1 MSELLNVILGGETKY
16 IEFKEKYT
24 KSILKTISAFS
35 NCHDGKVIIGVSD
48 SGQIVGVENSS
59 ETRLSIENSINDNI
73 KPRPN
78 FEVET
83 RIIENREILVFT
95 IYKGA
100 RSPYTL
106 EKKAYKRSDT
116 STVTVDKFEY
126 DELVLLGRNLSY
138 EELAYGSTD
147 IKFNNLSRILSDR
160 LNISEFNDDVLK
172 SLELIKSNKY
182 TNAAAILADKNR
194 FADIGFDFVRYADD
208 SMLVLKDRISL
219 QCVSVIEQ
227 YETAMMFYKKH
238 INKGDI
244 IKGAY
249 RESFDEVP
257 EEAYREAVAN
267 AIIHR
272 DYSRRGKNRIEI
284 FNDRIKITSI
294 GGLPIGISEEEY
306 TNGSFSNARN
316 RIIADIFLR
325 CGIIEKMGTGIRRI
339 KFAYS
344 SRGIK
349 PTFKVYPNS
358 ILIVLPRISI
368 EDHSNTMMDIAVDL
382 SIQEEKLVNYI
393 KGSKGV
399 SRIDVETYMEV
410 KKTKAT
416 KLLNALVDKNVI
428 MKQGSGRN
436 VVYKI
441 RY

>member
-1 MSELLNVILGGETKY
+1 MSELLNVILGGETKH

-35 NCHDGKVIIGVSD
+35 NYHDGKVIIGVSD

-59 ETRLSIENSINDNI
+59 EMRLSIENSINDNI

-83 RIIENREILVFT
+83 RIIENREILLFT
-95 IYKGA
+95 IYKGD

-147 IKFNNLSRILSDR
+147 MKFNNLSRLLSER
-160 LNISEFNDDVLK
+160 LNISEFSDDVLK
-172 SLELIKSNKY
+172 SLELIKNNKY

-219 QCVSVIEQ
+219 QGVSVIEQ

-238 INKGDI
+238 INQGDI

-272 DYSRRGKNRIEI
+272 DYSRRGNNRIEI
-284 FNDRIKITSI
+284 FSDRIEITSI

-358 ILIVLPRISI
+358 ILIVLPRKRI
-368 EDHSNTMMDIAVDL
+368 EEHSNIVMDIAVDL
-382 SIQEEKLVNYI
+382 SLEEEKLVNYI

-428 MKQGSGRN
+428 LKQGSGKN
-436 VVYKI
+436 IVYKI
-441 RY
+441 R

>member
-24 KSILKTISAFS
+24 KSILKIISAFS
-35 NCHDGKVIIGVSD
+35 NYHDGKVIIGISD
-48 SGQIVGVENSS
+48 SGQVVGVESS
-59 ETRLSIENSINDNI
+59 VEMRLSIENSINDNI

-106 EKKAYKRSDT
+106 DKKAYKRSDT
-116 STVTVDKFEY
+116 STVSVDKYEY

-138 EELAYGSTD
+138 EELDYGSID
-147 IKFNNLSRILSDR
+147 IKFNNLSRLLSDK
-160 LNISEFNDDVLK
+160 LNIGELNEDVLK
-172 SLELIKSNKY
+172 SLELIKNDKY
-182 TNAAAILADKNR
+182 TNAAAILADTNR

-208 SMLVLKDRISL
+208 SMLVLKDRINL
-219 QCVSVIEQ
+219 QGVSVIEQ
-227 YETAMMFYKKH
+227 YETAVMFYKKH
-238 INKGDI
+238 INQGDI

-249 RESFDEVP
+249 RESYDEVP

-272 DYSRRGKNRIEI
+272 DYSRRGNNRIEI
-284 FNDRIKITSI
+284 FNDRIEITSI

-306 TNGSFSNARN
+306 INGSFSNARN
-316 RIIADIFLR
+316 RIIADIFFR
-325 CGIIEKMGTGIRRI
+325 CRIIEKMGTGIRRI

-344 SRGIK
+344 SRSVK
-349 PTFKVYPNS
+349 PAFKVYANS
-358 ILIVLPRISI
+358 VLIVLPRISI
-368 EDHSNTMMDIAVDL
+368 VEHSNKTENIAVEL
-382 SIQEEKLVNYI
+382 SPEEDKLVNYI
-393 KGSKGV
+393 KGSMGV
-399 SRIDVETYMEV
+399 SRIDVETYMGV

-416 KLLNALVDKNVI
+416 KLLNTLVDKNLI
-428 MKQGSGRN
+428 IKQGSGKN
-436 VVYKI
+436 IMYKI
-441 RY
+441 R